1 LVKISDLRQRDVI
14 NVVDGRRLGHI
25 KDIELDMEK
34 GRVKA
39 IVLPGSSSFF
49 GIFSRNDEVIVTW
62 DKIQKIGI
70 DVILVEL
77 TNSNFTTLG
86 HDKQDY

>member
-14 NVVDGRRLGHI
+14 NVVDGRKLGHI

-77 TNSNFTTLG
+77 ANFTTLG

>member
-1 LVKISDLRQRDVI
+1 MVKISDLRQRDVI
-14 NVVDGRRLGHI
+14 NVVDGRKLGNI
-25 KDIELDMEK
+25 KDIELDVEK
-34 GRVKA
+34 GRIKA

-49 GIFSRNDEVIVTW
+49 SIFSRNDEVVVAW
-62 DKIQKIGI
+62 DKVQKIGI

-77 TNSNFTTLG
+77 TNFTTLG

>member
-1 LVKISDLRQRDVI
+1 MVKISDLRQRDVI
-14 NVVDGRRLGHI
+14 NVVDGRKLGHI

-77 TNSNFTTLG
+77 ANFTTLG